1 MQSKRASEALDP
13 RNFRGNHPEF
23 LEISYLCPNLQHGVS
38 SESSRLASQIF
49 FIYFHFRPHP
59 SPSGPLWRVP
69 VASKRPPERVISRI
83 HPKPGL
89 WGIIWIVSNGLSNF
103 FYFLSFLTS
112 SVPQDPSEGSW
123 QPPNGLPK
131 GSFLESNQNLGYG
144 VSSESSRLA
153 RQSFLVYFH
162 FWPHPSPQCLSI
174 FLNFFCTYHPR
185 TPPKG
190 TCGLLKMV
198 PPKIEPKH
206 GLLDINRIDSM
217 HLSNFF

>member
-13 RNFRGNHPEF
+13 RNFRGNYPEF
-23 LEISYLCPNLQHGVS
+23 LEISYFCPNLRHGVS
-38 SESSRLASQIF
+38 SESSRLASQNF

-103 FYFLSFLTS
+103 FNFLSFLTS

-153 RQSFLVYFH
+153 RQNFSFIFIFDLT
-162 FWPHPSPQCLSI
+162 CL
-174 FLNFFCTYHPR
+174 PR

-190 TCGLLKMV
+190 PGGLPTASQKG
-198 PPKIEPKH
+198 H
-206 GLLDINRIDSM
+206 
-217 HLSNFF
+217 F

>member
-38 SESSRLASQIF
+38 SESSRLASQNF
-49 FIYFHFRPHP
+49 FIYFHFWPHP

-89 WGIIWIVSNGLSNF
+89 WGIIWIVSTGLSIF
-103 FYFLSFLTS
+103 FNFLSFLTS

-144 VSSESSRLA
+144 VSSESSWLA
-153 RQSFLVYFH
+153 QIFFWYFLFLT
-162 FWPHPSPQCLSI
+162 SP
-174 FLNFFCTYHPR
+174 
-185 TPPKG
+185 
-190 TCGLLKMV
+190 V
-198 PPKIEPKH
+198 PH
-206 GLLDINRIDSM
+206 GLLRRVPTVSQKG
-217 HLSNFF
+217 HF